1 MSKKI
6 LLVMMCVVLLFSITG
21 CGNTTKTK
29 EQKEENKKDIVMTC
43 TVNSKPENDY
53 EATTT
58 TTEIFTYD
66 NNMIL
71 KEIKII
77 NKEEYSSEERANSQ
91 KNIQEEAVNRANEI
105 EGIIGT
111 IEVKSNTSFI
121 YSFTYDLEKI
131 NNLEDIL
138 GSEAS
143 IYLNYSTHKFDVDKY
158 VDSFIDNNNN
168 ELSNGTCTMEQF

>member
-77 NKEEYSSEERANSQ
+77 NKEEQ
-91 KNIQEEAVNRANEI
+91 LI
-105 EGIIGT
+105 EQM
-111 IEVKSNTSFI
+111 K
-121 YSFTYDLEKI
+121 LK
-131 NNLEDIL
+131 
-138 GSEAS
+138 A
-143 IYLNYSTHKFDVDKY
+143 
-158 VDSFIDNNNN
+158 
-168 ELSNGTCTMEQF
+168 